1 MNKIILT
8 LGILLVPLY
17 AVKAQSGICLGGFTE
32 EFSVSSDFKD
42 PQNPADYI
50 DPHQL
55 GGLYWWFYKRDPSFY
70 IPSMNTPNK
79 TLDVNLNI
87 KANRYEPINI
97 SFGLL
102 PGTNTKRTMDL
113 SKNFDYELVIKNTG
127 TSKIIVRFGAND
139 VNGNQISLNGHPT
152 SANAWA
158 ATIQMVIPPG
168 ETATL
173 NHTTPNGNG
182 LTNLGTFLGCSGVAW
197 NNGIATVLTNF
208 DYTKVTGVDMIVIDG
223 ANNPPKNLKGS
234 IQIQKVRVGDVSC
247 LDIVSGADHAS
258 VDVPSGICYPNPV
271 TNGMIY
277 FNESVSFVQIF
288 DMRGHLVKSVFNV
301 DDMDIST
308 LSQGMYLVKTPKG
321 VTKFCVSQ

>member
-1 MNKIILT
+1 MNKIIYILGVLLLT
-8 LGILLVPLY
+8 IDSI
-17 AVKAQSGICLGGFTE
+17 KAQSGICSGGFTE

-139 VNGNQISLNGHPT
+139 VNGNQISLNGHPS

-158 ATIQMVIPPG
+158 ATIQMVIPAG

-208 DYTKVTGVDMIVIDG
+208 DYTKVTGVDIIVIDG

-234 IQIQKVRVGDVSC
+234 IQIKKVRVGDVSC
-247 LDIVSGADHAS
+247 LDIVSEADYAS
-258 VDVPSGICYPNPV
+258 VDVQSGICYPNPV
-271 TNGMIY
+271 MNGMIY
-277 FNESVSFVQIF
+277 FNGEVSFAQVYDTNGQLMKSIVNS
-288 DMRGHLVKSVFNV
+288 DKLYVSDLNKGLYMVRTPSGTAKLV
-301 DDMDIST
+301 ISD
-308 LSQGMYLVKTPKG
+308 
-321 VTKFCVSQ
+321 